1 MMAWT
6 LALSAAAG
14 FVPLFVALWWR
25 RCSAS
30 GALLGTAA
38 GSAVILVPLAA
49 DLGVAPSWMSVEP
62 TSAGA
67 VGVAAAFTVTIIA
80 SLASRTP
87 PPESQALLAELS
99 RGGERPPIRERPA

>member
-1 MMAWT
+1 
-6 LALSAAAG
+6 
-14 FVPLFVALWWR
+14 
-25 RCSAS
+25 
-30 GALLGTAA
+30 
-38 GSAVILVPLAA
+38 VPLAA

>member
-1 MMAWT
+1 MAWT

-14 FVPLFVALWWR
+14 FVPLLTALWWR
-25 RCSAS
+25 RCSAA

-49 DLGVAPSWMSVEP
+49 DLGIAPSWMSVRP

-67 VGVAAAFTVTIIA
+67 VGIAAAFAVTVVA
-80 SLASRTP
+80 SLASRAPT
-87 PPESQALLAELS
+87 PESQALVAELR